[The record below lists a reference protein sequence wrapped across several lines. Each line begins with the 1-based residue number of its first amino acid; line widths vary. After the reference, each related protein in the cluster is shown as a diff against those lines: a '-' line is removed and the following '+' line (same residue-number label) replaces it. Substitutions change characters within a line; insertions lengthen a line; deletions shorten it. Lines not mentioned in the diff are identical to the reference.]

1 MAWATAV
8 GRGDERFPSAVSSRP
23 PPASRLPAL
32 DERLTGIA
40 VTMF

>member
-1 MAWATAV
+1 MSWATAV
-8 GRGDERFPSAVSSRP
+8 GREDAAFPLRDVLAS
-23 PPASRLPAL
+23 ASRLPAL